1 MRFMKEI
8 QVPEARAFYAFQQA
22 IENIHSETYAL
33 LLETYVKDPIQKR
46 NLFGAIH
53 TIPTVKKKADWAMKW
68 IESPSARFAER
79 LVGFACVE
87 GIFFS
92 GSFCAI
98 FWLKE
103 RGLMKGLTFFLTS

>member
-1 MRFMKEI
+1 MRGFMKEI

-68 IESPSARFAER
+68 IESSASYAER

-87 GIFFS
+87 GFFQRQ
-92 GSFCAI
+92 F
-98 FWLKE
+98 LRHLLVKE
-103 RGLMKGLTFFLTS
+103 GG